1 VRLRAVTAGD
11 GDALHAIFTQPG
23 VRKFLFDDILLTR
36 EQTQAHVEAATRHDA
51 WVVCEND
58 RPGDRVVGFVSL
70 RPTGEDVELMVAIGE
85 QDWGRGLA
93 YSASAEALR
102 HGFEIRRRSR
112 ILAAVDLPNERSHKL
127 MKSLG
132 FTSTGES
139 DGPKYRLRHYEA
151 LRRSGT

>member
-1 VRLRAVTAGD
+1 MKLRAVTVAD

-36 EQTQAHVEAATRHDA
+36 EQTQAHVEAATTHDA
-51 WVVCEND
+51 WAICED
-58 RPGDRVVGFVSL
+58 DQVVGFVSL

-85 QDWGRGLA
+85 QCWGRGLA
-93 YSASAEALR
+93 YEASAVALR
-102 HGFEIRRRSR
+102 HGFAVRSRKR

-127 MKSLG
+127 VIRLG
-132 FTSTGES
+132 FTPIGES